1 MNENIFQELQS
12 FFIIPNQQQV
22 INVDNEKCIMTD
34 DEKEI
39 QIVISST
46 PFESMALQKGI
57 KTRIPCLWSLLQ
69 PKDCLQ
75 K

>member
-1 MNENIFQELQS
+1 MNENIFQKLQS

-22 INVDNEKCIMTD
+22 INVHNEKCIMTN

-39 QIVISST
+39 QIVINSIL
-46 PFESMALQKGI
+46 FASMGLQEGM
-57 KTRIPCLWSLLQ
+57 KTRISCPWSLLQ
-69 PKDCLQ
+69 PKECLQ